1 MDSDELNI
9 PSTIKDPHYR
19 YKMPKIQVVS
29 QGSGNGI
36 KTKWLNLPEVT
47 NALKVPI
54 EYPLK
59 FIGKELG
66 SNTEIKANTYLINGN
81 HTVEKMQEVLD
92 KFIKKY
98 VLCPK
103 CKLPEIHGKISIK
116 KEKGEI
122 RCLCR
127 SCGTLSKL
135 DSTHDFASYIKRS
148 PPPYEEDSKEGGSGV
163 SQKKDGRKTF
173 DAKMKTKIKTTV
185 GAIAKG
191 IAGKENEKEI
201 IEIIQKLLNEAS
213 FPNDIKFYVFAN
225 GVFDDKIYT
234 KNLICRL
241 PVIKHFINNES
252 DKKSEEALYFFIV
265 GLWDYLFSRQKGDNA
280 KYLSSLLYY
289 LYNDD
294 IITEEFWMNF
304 AIKKSIKYN
313 SLLYN
318 PEVEKKFLTAAAEFT
333 KWIETGPY
341 EGDEEKKEEEKKEEE
356 KKEEEEI
363 DIDNI

>member
-36 KTKWLNLPEVT
+36 KTKWINLPEVS
-47 NALKVPI
+47 NALKVPV

-59 FIGKELG
+59 FIGRELG
-66 SNTEIKANTYLINGN
+66 SNTEIKANSYLINGS
-81 HTVEKMQEVLD
+81 HTADKMQEVLD

-127 SCGTLSKL
+127 SCGALSKL

-163 SQKKDGRKTF
+163 SQKKKDGKKTF
-173 DAKMKTKIKTTV
+173 DSKMKTKIKGTG
-185 GAIAKG
+185 GAITKS
-191 IAGKENEKEI
+191 IAGKDNEKEI
-201 IEIIQKLLNEAS
+201 KEILTKLLNEAA
-213 FPNDIKFYVFAN
+213 FPTDIKFYVLAN
-225 GVFDDKIYT
+225 GIFDEKIYT
-234 KNLICRL
+234 KGFQIKI
-241 PVIKHFINNES
+241 PVIKHFIQNES
-252 DKKSEEALYFFIV
+252 DKKADEALYFFIV
-265 GLWDYLFSRQKGDNA
+265 GLWDYLYARQNGENS
-280 KYLSSLLYY
+280 KYVSSLLYH
-289 LYNDD
+289 LYDAD
-294 IITEEFWMNF
+294 ILTEEYWSNF
-304 AIKKSIKYN
+304 AIKKTLKYN

-318 PEVEKKFLTAAAEFT
+318 PDNEKKFLSAAGEFS

-341 EGDEEKKEEEKKEEE
+341 EVEEEKKKEEE
-356 KKEEEEI
+356 I
-363 DIDNI
+363 NIYDI